1 MKRNGGKNATGS
13 FLTNRKCSTCSGQ
26 PSMAKGNKAE
36 ENHVSRTSGS
46 GPGQAHMGEKDASI
60 TPRPTD
66 EFKGNRV
73 NCSNHGSTLLHPE
86 ST

>member
-13 FLTNRKCSTCSGQ
+13 SFLANRKCSTCSGQ

-46 GPGQAHMGEKDASI
+46 DPGEAHMGDKDMSI
-60 TPRPTD
+60 RPRPPDET
-66 EFKGNRV
+66 EFKGNRG
-73 NCSNHGSTLLHPE
+73 NCSNHGSVGV
-86 ST
+86 